1 MFYLKLEKDMS
12 LIITVREG
20 LFRGDNLSH
29 KMVFLIPQ
37 SVGEIDMLQASV
49 FLSYVR
55 ADGAAD
61 IVMLERLEEKYNEVY
76 LQYTFPVRCKMT
88 RFPGEVCMWL
98 QIYAGQPG
106 CPTVAKS
113 GECVVQIQDSKNMDD
128 YLCDHQTTALYQMHK
143 SMTEKIDA
151 ISETV
156 DDIAAQKADNLVF
169 HEEDST
175 IQLLANGEPIGDRI
189 RVSTKDGLIIT
200 DMKISMDG
208 ELLVFFDDGNVKNL
222 GKVVGEDGAVYVPHL
237 DEHKI
242 LSFTLEKHPTEI
254 PAPVD
259 LNPFDE
265 WNGMEHG
272 DSSDYVWEG
281 ME

>member
-1 MFYLKLEKDMS
+1 MF
-12 LIITVREG
+12 
-20 LFRGDNLSH
+20 
-29 KMVFLIPQ
+29 
-37 SVGEIDMLQASV
+37 
-49 FLSYVR
+49 
-55 ADGAAD
+55 
-61 IVMLERLEEKYNEVY
+61 
-76 LQYTFPVRCKMT
+76 
-88 RFPGEVCMWL
+88 
-98 QIYAGQPG
+98 
-106 CPTVAKS
+106 
-113 GECVVQIQDSKNMDD
+113 
-128 YLCDHQTTALYQMHK
+128 
-143 SMTEKIDA
+143 
-151 ISETV
+151 
-156 DDIAAQKADNLVF
+156 F

-242 LSFTLEKHPTEI
+242 LSFTLEKRPTEI

-265 WNGMEHG
+265 WNGMKNNG
-272 DSSDYVWEG
+272 SSDYVWEG